1 MRNSPGPERG
11 EIRRPVRGLSFFG
24 FGALPESLLGGALA
38 LASAVQRDWGI
49 LLGCAEQ
56 QTTGKIKMKETL
68 NMAALWNP
76 AAPSWAPVH
85 HWSPIPAGDRV
96 RQADVEI
103 DGIYWTRISG
113 NRTQVKIIAENL
125 RSRTTTRNRHPGWTA
140 ENLRTGRR
148 VIIKARQHLF
158 HCSEPWDRSNL

>member
-1 MRNSPGPERG
+1 
-11 EIRRPVRGLSFFG
+11 
-24 FGALPESLLGGALA
+24 
-38 LASAVQRDWGI
+38 
-49 LLGCAEQ
+49 
-56 QTTGKIKMKETL
+56 MKETL

-85 HWSPIPAGDRV
+85 HWSPIPTGDRV

-125 RSRTTTRNRHPGWTA
+125 RSRTASGNRHPGWTA

-148 VIIKARQHLF
+148 VMVKARQHLF